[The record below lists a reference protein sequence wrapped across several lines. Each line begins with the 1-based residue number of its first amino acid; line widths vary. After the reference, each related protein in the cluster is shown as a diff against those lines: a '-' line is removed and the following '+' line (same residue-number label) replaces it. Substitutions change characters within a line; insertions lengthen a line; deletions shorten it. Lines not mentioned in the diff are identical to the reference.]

1 MFDLM
6 FRLLVNNQTHF
17 ARELVLKE
25 THKKTSIS
33 TTGAP
38 VVDSMFLA
46 FGLRFSYIC
55 KPMYENASAIDLTAM

>member
-1 MFDLM
+1 M
-6 FRLLVNNQTHF
+6 FRLLINNQTHF

-46 FGLRFSYIC
+46 FGGLRFSYIC
-55 KPMYENASAIDLTAM
+55 KPMYENASEIDLTAM